1 MASFF
6 LESLDPIINEVIH
19 DMEGLSRHPYG
30 CRVVQRMVEHCIEPQ
45 KSSILDSI
53 IIHHN
58 SLVDDQYGNY
68 VVQRSLSYGRE
79 QDREAIFETV
89 SGGDNVVRLSMRKQ
103 ASNVVEMMIKHG
115 NECQRQQLVQEM
127 LNDTCVDQRG
137 TTQSAIIA
145 MSMDAYAN
153 YVVKTAMDFT
163 ENSHQRDQLFGVLVS
178 HLNELV
184 SDGITFSIVVVNI
197 ATSTTH
203 IFCNMVILFCD
214 LSISRRKFPL
224 QSKLSPVFIYISGKQ
239 KRHSDHNNK
248 NQ

>member
-1 MASFF
+1 MSAFKGQVLPCIHDHNGNHVIQKSITVVSNFARKAREEENCEETASFF

-115 NECQRQQLVQEM
+115 NECQRQKLVQEM
-127 LNDTCVDQRG
+127 LNVSVLYCCLWLAFKRFTING
-137 TTQSAIIA
+137 TKS
-145 MSMDAYAN
+145 YL
-153 YVVKTAMDFT
+153 
-163 ENSHQRDQLFGVLVS
+163 NS
-178 HLNELV
+178 
-184 SDGITFSIVVVNI
+184 
-197 ATSTTH
+197 
-203 IFCNMVILFCD
+203 
-214 LSISRRKFPL
+214 
-224 QSKLSPVFIYISGKQ
+224 LSPVLIILVFRTLVWIKQ
-239 KRHSDHNNK
+239 ALHRVLS
-248 NQ
+248 